1 MRMPGKLIFRKA
13 ELCDANVI
21 FDFVQNAVN
30 VMIRQK
36 IFQWDEI
43 YPAYDDFERDIKNG
57 NAFVVEAAENQNTLR
72 TNQNDFESR
81 RKIAAVYVLNRECD
95 EAYKT
100 GKWQYGGDDYIVLH
114 RFCVNPEFQHKGI
127 GLKVCSHILAQA
139 KADGIKA
146 VRLDVFTQNPYSRRL
161 YEKLGFKT
169 TGSAEWRKGKF
180 LLQEKIL

>member
-1 MRMPGKLIFRKA
+1 MELIFRKA
-13 ELCDANVI
+13 ALCDAKPV
-21 FDFVQNAVN
+21 FDFVQNAVS

-43 YPAYDDFERDIKNG
+43 YPTYGDFERDIKNG
-57 NAFVVEAAENQNTLR
+57 EAFVVEAAENQHG
-72 TNQNDFESR
+72 FEGR

-127 GLKVCSHILAQA
+127 GRNICAHILAQA

-169 TGSAEWRKGKF
+169 IGSADWRKGKF

>member
-21 FDFVQNAVN
+21 FDFVQNAVSA
-30 VMIRQK
+30 MISQK

-57 NAFVVEAAENQNTLR
+57 EAFVAEIAENE
-72 TNQNDFESR
+72 NDFESR
-81 RKIAAVYVLNRECD
+81 KKIAAVHALNKECD

-100 GKWQYGGDDYIVLH
+100 GNWQYGGDDYIVLH

-127 GLKVCSHILAQA
+127 GFKVWSHILAQA

-169 TGSAEWRKGKF
+169 VGFAEWRKGKF

>member
-13 ELCDANVI
+13 ELCDAKVI
-21 FDFVQNAVN
+21 FNFVQNAVS

-43 YPAYDDFERDIKNG
+43 YPTYGDFERDIKNG
-57 NAFVVEAAENQNTLR
+57 EAFVVEAAENQHG
-72 TNQNDFESR
+72 FEGR
-81 RKIAAVYVLNRECD
+81 RKIAALYVLNRECD

-127 GLKVCSHILAQA
+127 GYEVCRHILAQA

-146 VRLDVFTQNPYSRRL
+146 VRLDVFTQNPYSLRL

-169 TGSAEWRKGKF
+169 IGSAEWRKGKF